1 MTSELSYQAHSD
13 PAVCQAV
20 NTNLPNE
27 KKKNHLIPEGLEPR
41 AFCQP
46 PTVKT
51 QLVSCH
57 YCNLAF
63 ISSTESRFSY
73 ALEATKSLVKGL
85 LRMAKTTPA
94 SQGDCWKCVQEGT
107 AIPSLP
113 AVLFLGH
120 SGPRYLT
127 PVLVPHPGSSA
138 AMNPRQLANPSLPRS
153 LFLLQLSSPSCSST
167 PPAQRLWTAL
177 RPGFIG
183 L

>member
-13 PAVCQAV
+13 QAVCQAV

-27 KKKNHLIPEGLEPR
+27 KKKSHLIPEGLEPR

-107 AIPSLP
+107 AIPP
-113 AVLFLGH
+113 ACCVILRALW
-120 SGPRYLT
+120 T
-127 PVLVPHPGSSA
+127 QIPHPCPSA
-138 AMNPRQLANPSLPRS
+138 PS
-153 LFLLQLSSPSCSST
+153 
-167 PPAQRLWTAL
+167 WNL
-177 RPGFIG
+177 RCNESQAAS
-183 L
+183 